1 VTVTHVPPPIG
12 PVHAGVAGMA
22 ASTDGR
28 WRAATTPD
36 EEARLVADAA
46 AASAALE
53 SAPAGEIIQWAAAT
67 IPEFVVTSSFGI
79 DAAVLLHHVAAH
91 APGTPVIFLDT
102 GLHFPETIAHR
113 DALAAALDLHVVT
126 VRSPLAVEDQATL
139 FGRRLFA
146 RDADT
151 CCRLR
156 KGLPLEAALARADGW
171 ASGVRRCQTPSRAD
185 TPVVGTAR
193 KGDRVLLK
201 LAPLATWTDEDM
213 AAHRRAHDLPPH
225 ALEAH
230 GYRSV
235 GCEPCTRP
243 TTPDEDPRA
252 GRWSHE
258 PDKTECGIHVDPDLG
273 VVRRVS

>member
-1 VTVTHVPPPIG
+1 MTVTHVPPAIG
-12 PVHAGVAGMA
+12 PVHAGASGMRPP
-22 ASTDGR
+22 TGTR
-28 WRAATTPD
+28 WCATTTPD
-36 EEARLVADAA
+36 EDARLVADAA

-53 SAPAGEIIQWAAAT
+53 SATAGEIIAWAAAT

-79 DAAVLLHHVAAH
+79 DAAVLLHHVALH

-113 DALAAALDLHVVT
+113 DVLAEVFDLQVVT
-126 VRSPLAVEDQATL
+126 VTSPLAVDDQAAL
-139 FGRRLFA
+139 LGRRLFA

-171 ASGVRRCQTPSRAD
+171 ASGVRRSQTPSRAD
-185 TPVVGTAR
+185 TPIVGTAR
-193 KGDRVLLK
+193 KGDRLLVK
-201 LAPLATWTDEDM
+201 LAPLATWTDADM

-225 ALEAH
+225 ALETR

-243 TTPDEDPRA
+243 TAPEEDPRA

-273 VVRRVS
+273 IVRRAS